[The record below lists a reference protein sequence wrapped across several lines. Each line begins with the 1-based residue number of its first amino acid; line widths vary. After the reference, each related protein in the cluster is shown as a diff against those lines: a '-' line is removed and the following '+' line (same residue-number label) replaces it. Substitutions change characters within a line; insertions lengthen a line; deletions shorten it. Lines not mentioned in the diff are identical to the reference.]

1 MFCDSSNLIPHIFT
15 LIFVFSDSVLLLCFL
30 VCVSHQTTLV
40 LWHRTAVWSL
50 TFFWQ
55 ICGCSQ
61 VLLWCLW
68 SHTNEM
74 MMSEAAGMLTIT
86 WVLPKNVYDLA
97 VTGVFRWVSNIID
110 VQLNWAQLSS
120 ESFSWALNRDII
132 SQHKPT
138 NLQISKYIFSPCKLN
153 IHYFKDS
160 WAHMMVLIRF
170 PLSCK
175 TLSCLVDCLFN
186 NICFLSRFAWHRNFI
201 WTIPHDVLHHVI
213 IY

>member
-1 MFCDSSNLIPHIFT
+1 MFCDSSNLISHNLTSSHLFLCSQTPCF
-15 LIFVFSDSVLLLCFL
+15 VLLLCFL

-74 MMSEAAGMLTIT
+74 MMSAGMLTIT
-86 WVLPKNVYDLA
+86 WVLPKKVYDLA
-97 VTGVFRWVSNIID
+97 VTGVFRWVSNITD

-138 NLQISKYIFSPCKLN
+138 NLQISKYIF
-153 IHYFKDS
+153 
-160 WAHMMVLIRF
+160 
-170 PLSCK
+170 
-175 TLSCLVDCLFN
+175 
-186 NICFLSRFAWHRNFI
+186 
-201 WTIPHDVLHHVI
+201 PHVS
-213 IY
+213 

>member
-1 MFCDSSNLIPHIFT
+1 M
-15 LIFVFSDSVLLLCFL
+15 LLLCFL

-86 WVLPKNVYDLA
+86 WVLPKKVYDLA

-186 NICFLSRFAWHRNFI
+186 NICFLSRFAWMQLHMNNTTWRNASCHYLLTKLSQNAQAAFENRN
-201 WTIPHDVLHHVI
+201 
-213 IY
+213 